1 MADYRERFET
11 HLMWSEPLRSGM
23 VQCPKRPI
31 QECSMTVDGGT
42 SDQETLAMMEDLELK
57 RLIKE
62 MAAAQ
67 ADISRAHM
75 RLERVRRQRAAY
87 LDSTRNERG

>member
-1 MADYRERFET
+1 
-11 HLMWSEPLRSGM
+11 
-23 VQCPKRPI
+23 
-31 QECSMTVDGGT
+31 MTVDGET
-42 SDQETLAMMEDLELK
+42 SNQGTLAMMEDLELK

-75 RLERVRRQRAAY
+75 RLERVRRQHAAY
-87 LDSTRNERG
+87 LDSTRNERE